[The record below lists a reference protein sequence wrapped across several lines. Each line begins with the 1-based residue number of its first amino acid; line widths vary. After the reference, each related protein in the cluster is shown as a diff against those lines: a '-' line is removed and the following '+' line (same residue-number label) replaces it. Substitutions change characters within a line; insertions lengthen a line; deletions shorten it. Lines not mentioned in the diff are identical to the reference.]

1 MSILV
6 NFILSMFD
14 SGEKRLPFNNGNE
27 FKMKRNQSQTAKKY
41 MSPNKLRIF
50 LKKNFAKKSLR
61 NIYKSE
67 LRPSTLVT

>member
-1 MSILV
+1 
-6 NFILSMFD
+6 MFD

-27 FKMKRNQSQTAKKY
+27 LKLKRNQSQTAEKH

-50 LKKNFAKKSLR
+50 LKKKLRKKPLR